1 MLNRLD
7 KNIVAEVKR
16 ICALHGIEKK
26 SKILEAL
33 LEKTYQDQI
42 GKQETDMAL
51 ESIYSE
57 IQKHLK

>member
-7 KNIVAEVKR
+7 KNIISEVKR
-16 ICALHGIEKK
+16 ICAQHGIEEK

-33 LEKTYQDQI
+33 LENIYQDQI
-42 GKQETDMAL
+42 AKPEIDIAL